1 MKTET
6 PKQHATTRHKSEI
19 PVHPVNPVQKPT
31 ASAPK
36 RRIRRRA
43 CTKAEISNHKSE
55 IPVPNPVH
63 PVNPVQKKSS
73 SVRAKPFETLPE
85 FAHLRPD
92 QLDYIH
98 DLLRD
103 ST

>member
-19 PVHPVNPVQKPT
+19 PNPVHPVNPVQKST

-36 RRIRRRA
+36 RRMRRRA
-43 CTKAEISNHKSE
+43 CTKSEISNHKSE
-55 IPVPNPVH
+55 IIPVPNPVH

-73 SVRAKPFETLPE
+73 SVRAHPFQPLPE

-92 QLDYIH
+92 QLDYI
-98 DLLRD
+98 
-103 ST
+103 